1 MYKEMKGLSGGIL
14 VILRNN
20 GPMLTCIHSLEMLGP
35 IGTVL
40 VIWLHQVIFKVLF
53 EVNPSHTRHHHVA
66 CLTCSSCIQP
76 PMSTPWSSVHC
87 FNIPPQATTRCLF
100 RL

>member
-1 MYKEMKGLSGGIL
+1 
-14 VILRNN
+14 
-20 GPMLTCIHSLEMLGP
+20 MLGP

-53 EVNPSHTRHHHVA
+53 EVNPSHTRHHPVA

-76 PMSTPWSSVHC
+76 PMSTPRGHLFIVLTFHLKQRHVVCSS
-87 FNIPPQATTRCLF
+87 
-100 RL
+100 